1 MHLNLRIYEKTSE
14 EGNCPDVVVGKEESA
29 HEEGMH
35 EEKSAHAWPKES
47 GSGKPRW
54 SLFSHIDRSFGR
66 DSFDSFFKNKHD
78 KKRVRARQGKV
89 GVEDMPS

>member
-1 MHLNLRIYEKTSE
+1 MRLNVRIYEKTSE
-14 EGNCPDVVVGKEESA
+14 EDNCPDVVVGKEESA
-29 HEEGMH
+29 YEEDMQ
-35 EEKSAHAWPKES
+35 EEKSAHAWPKGS

-54 SLFSHIDRSFGR
+54 GLFSHIGHSFGR

-89 GVEDMPS
+89 